1 MCNYNLFRH
10 ADRTELICAV
20 PEVRP
25 VPAFITGPPWSFV
38 GRVGDHADGS
48 SGFDYQSAEVSVNY
62 NGFYLFQ
69 LINASDLKAWI
80 DQDRRQ
86 QSDGDAPISGIPSR
100 ASRQRALRGGRDAH
114 RCGCHDDRRH
124 HGHARDGN
132 P

>member
-38 GRVGDHADGS
+38 GRVRDYASGS
-48 SGFDYQSAEVSVNY
+48 SGFDHQSAEVSVHY

-69 LINASDLKAWI
+69 LVNVSDLKAWV
-80 DQDRRQ
+80 DQGRRRP
-86 QSDGDAPISGIPSR
+86 SDEGAPVCGKEQPKEI
-100 ASRQRALRGGRDAH
+100 LRLGMAAG
-114 RCGCHDDRRH
+114 
-124 HGHARDGN
+124 
-132 P
+132 

>member
-10 ADRTELICAV
+10 ADRAEIICAV

-38 GRVGDHADGS
+38 GRVRDCAAAS
-48 SGFDYQSAEVSVNY
+48 SGFNYRAAEESVQF

-69 LINASDLKAWI
+69 LINTADLRSWI

-86 QSDGDAPISGIPSR
+86 RSGEKAPLCSREWPGEIPLR
-100 ASRQRALRGGRDAH
+100 RMMAS
-114 RCGCHDDRRH
+114 
-124 HGHARDGN
+124 
-132 P
+132 

>member
-48 SGFDYQSAEVSVNY
+48 SGFDHHSAEVSVDY

-69 LINASDLKAWI
+69 LINASDLEAWV
-80 DQDRRQ
+80 DRGRWPPLG
-86 QSDGDAPISGIPSR
+86 GDAPICGKEQPGGIQP
-100 ASRQRALRGGRDAH
+100 LRMVAG
-114 RCGCHDDRRH
+114 
-124 HGHARDGN
+124 
-132 P
+132 

>member
-10 ADRTELICAV
+10 ADRAELICAV

-38 GRVGDHADGS
+38 GHVGDHAGGS
-48 SGFDYQSAEVSVNY
+48 SGFDHQSAEVSVHY

-86 QSDGDAPISGIPSR
+86 QSDGDVPICGKERSGEILP
-100 ASRQRALRGGRDAH
+100 LRMVAG
-114 RCGCHDDRRH
+114 
-124 HGHARDGN
+124 
-132 P
+132 